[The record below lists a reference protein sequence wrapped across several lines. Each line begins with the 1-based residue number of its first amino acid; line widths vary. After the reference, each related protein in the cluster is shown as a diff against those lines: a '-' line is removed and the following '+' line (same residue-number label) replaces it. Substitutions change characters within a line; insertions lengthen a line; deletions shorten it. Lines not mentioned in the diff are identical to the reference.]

1 MRRVWSVAGVRDR
14 VRSLTAV
21 IAALV
26 VSMLA
31 GCLEPDED
39 DPQVRDAIRE
49 VNEVFAASYQ
59 KMLEQNGVRNFPVD
73 QATAIT
79 VMEHVLRGVG
89 FVVRRREGNYYL
101 HVSAPAPLPL
111 NTAEWELVRSLDEP
125 AMREIAVRHLGLK
138 GNLAR
143 LQPQGLEVHGYLTLL
158 RAGHGTD
165 ISLTMRMLETNPA
178 DPNAVLPRRDYP
190 PPHAAQIGYE
200 KIWQRFSA
208 ETSSAPRTSD
218 AR

>member
-1 MRRVWSVAGVRDR
+1 MMRASTALPWKPMACALVYLCIAL
-14 VRSLTAV
+14 SLTA
-21 IAALV
+21 
-26 VSMLA
+26 
-31 GCLEPDED
+31 CLEPDEG
-39 DPQVRDAIRE
+39 DPNVRDAIRE

-59 KMLEQNGVRNFPVD
+59 KMLEQNGTRNFAVN

-79 VMEHVLRGVG
+79 TMEHVLRGVG

-111 NTAEWELVRSLDEP
+111 NTAEWDLVRSLDEP
-125 AMREIAVRHLGLK
+125 AMREIAVRHLGIK

-158 RAGHGTD
+158 RANQGTD
-165 ISLTMRMLETNPA
+165 ISLTMRMQETKPA
-178 DPNAVLPRRDYP
+178 DPNSVLPRRDYP

-208 ETSSAPRTSD
+208 EIAGATQVSEIR
-218 AR
+218 